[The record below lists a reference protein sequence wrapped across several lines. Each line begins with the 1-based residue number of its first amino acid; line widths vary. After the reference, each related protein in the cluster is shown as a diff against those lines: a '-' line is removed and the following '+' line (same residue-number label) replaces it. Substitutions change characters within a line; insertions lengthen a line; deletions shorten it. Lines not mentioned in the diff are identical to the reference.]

1 MCDRQCFVVVA
12 YVTTENQTPAQL
24 TSEAFVLPPPIMS
37 APNEIADSQPSTSE
51 TKWAPEKITRVAR
64 DIKDSPKI
72 SLLSLLTALL
82 ARLLLDASNDDA
94 KTYEASFPEK
104 VRQSKDIVELMR
116 QDATTFC
123 DNESNMRAS
132 ETKKHLCD

>member
-1 MCDRQCFVVVA
+1 
-12 YVTTENQTPAQL
+12 
-24 TSEAFVLPPPIMS
+24 MS

-51 TKWAPEKITRVAR
+51 TQWASEKITRVVR

-94 KTYEASFPEK
+94 KTCEASFPEK

-123 DNESNMRAS
+123 DDEGNTRAT